1 MEKKKGKMK
10 IVNSLLV
17 EITNVFNE
25 FEIKEEIDFKISNIE
40 NFDYQINNLVKHQN
54 HRNIG
59 EIIDKI
65 GLLLNEHEIVE
76 NFELTKNNFINIRI
90 NLNDCDVFLSD
101 IENNLLTKHPKK
113 ILIDY
118 GGPNIGKPLH
128 VGHLRSLNIGR
139 SLKELNKI
147 IGHKV
152 ITDIHLGDW
161 GMPVAQIIA
170 FCEIENIDIKTITA
184 ETLIEI
190 YPKASTLYSESEDF
204 KNLAQDKNKDLNNQ
218 DTVAISEWAFLKKI
232 SIDSIKKTL
241 FTLNHDFD
249 LWLGESDVNQLIE
262 PMIKSLEKDGKIV
275 EDDNA
280 LISAQDADPKILIAK
295 SDGSYLYLTTDLA
308 TIINRIEKN
317 DFDIALYVVDSRQK
331 LHFDQLFRTVEY
343 FNFPKREYKHIDFGT
358 INDIEGKPFKTRD
371 GGTEKLI
378 SLYNQTFEYIKNINK
393 DLTEDTIHKLANT
406 VLTYSDLLT
415 NRKTDYKFNLKKFT
429 NISGKTGI
437 YVQYA
442 RVRAKKIIQNSKL
455 DNSSNKLVISNNSER
470 NLAIG
475 LINLQINIDQS
486 IKFNEPHHLAN
497 YLYEI
502 SNLFNIFYQ
511 EENILNLKD
520 EESRKSKLLL
530 TKYFLDTSEIVFK
543 CLGIETVDEM

>member
-1 MEKKKGKMK
+1 MK
-10 IVNSLLV
+10 IVDSLLV
-17 EITNVFNE
+17 EVSNVFNE
-25 FEIKEEIDFKISNIE
+25 FGIKEEIDFKISNIE

-54 HRNIG
+54 HEKID
-59 EIIDKI
+59 EIIDKVD
-65 GLLLNEHEIVE
+65 LLLNEHAIVE

-90 NLNDCDVFLSD
+90 NLDDCDVFLSD
-101 IENNLLTKHPKK
+101 IENNLLTENPKR
-113 ILIDY
+113 IIIDY

-147 IGHKV
+147 IGHQV
-152 ITDIHLGDW
+152 TTDIHLGDW

-170 FCEIENIDIKTITA
+170 FCEIEKIDIKTITA
-184 ETLIEI
+184 DKLLEI

-204 KNLAQDKNKDLNNQ
+204 KNLAKDKNKNLNNNEKR
-218 DTVAISEWAFLKKI
+218 AISEWVYLKKI
-232 SIDSIKKTL
+232 SIDSIKETL

-249 LWLGESDVNQLIE
+249 LWLGESDVNELIE

-275 EDDNA
+275 LDDNA
-280 LISAQDADPKILIAK
+280 LVSAQDTDPKILIAK

-308 TIINRIEKN
+308 TIIDRLKKN
-317 DFDIALYVVDSRQK
+317 DFDTSLYVVDSRQK
-331 LHFDQLFRTVEY
+331 LHFDQLFQTVEY

-358 INDIEGKPFKTRD
+358 INDTDGKPFKTRE

-378 SLYNQTFEYIKNINK
+378 SLYNETFQYIRNINNELK
-393 DLTEDTIHKLANT
+393 EDTLHKLTNT

-442 RVRAKKIIQNSKL
+442 HVRAKKIIQNSKL
-455 DNSSNKLVISNNSER
+455 DIKSSKLTIANTSER

-475 LINLQINIDQS
+475 LINLQIIINQS
-486 IKFNEPHHLAN
+486 IEFNEPHHLAN
-497 YLYEI
+497 YLYEL

-520 EESRKSKLLL
+520 EKSKKSKLLL

>member
-1 MEKKKGKMK
+1 MK
-10 IVNSLLV
+10 IVDSLLV
-17 EITNVFNE
+17 EVSNVFNE
-25 FEIKEEIDFKISNIE
+25 FGIKEEIDFKISNIE

-54 HRNIG
+54 HEKID
-59 EIIDKI
+59 EIIDKVD
-65 GLLLNEHEIVE
+65 LLLNEHAIVE

-90 NLNDCDVFLSD
+90 NLDDCDVFLSD
-101 IENNLLTKHPKK
+101 IENNLLTENPKR
-113 ILIDY
+113 IIIDY

-147 IGHKV
+147 IGHQV
-152 ITDIHLGDW
+152 TTDIHLGDW

-170 FCEIENIDIKTITA
+170 FCEIEKIDIKTITA
-184 ETLIEI
+184 DKLLEI

-204 KNLAQDKNKDLNNQ
+204 KNLAKDKNKNLNNNEKR
-218 DTVAISEWAFLKKI
+218 AISEWVYLKKI
-232 SIDSIKKTL
+232 SIDSIKETL

-249 LWLGESDVNQLIE
+249 LWLGESDVNELIE

-275 EDDNA
+275 LDDNA
-280 LISAQDADPKILIAK
+280 LVSAQDTDPKILIAK

-308 TIINRIEKN
+308 TIIDRLKKN
-317 DFDIALYVVDSRQK
+317 DFDTSLYVVDSRQK
-331 LHFDQLFRTVEY
+331 LHFDQLFQTVEY

-358 INDIEGKPFKTRD
+358 INDIDGKPFKTRE

-378 SLYNQTFEYIKNINK
+378 SLYNETFQYIRNINNELK
-393 DLTEDTIHKLANT
+393 EDTLHKLTNT

-442 RVRAKKIIQNSKL
+442 HVRAKKIIQNSKL
-455 DNSSNKLVISNNSER
+455 DIKSSKLSITNTSER

-475 LINLQINIDQS
+475 LINLQIIINQS
-486 IKFNEPHHLAN
+486 IEFNEPHHLAN
-497 YLYEI
+497 YLYEL

-511 EENILNLKD
+511 EENILNLED
-520 EESRKSKLLL
+520 EKSKKSKLLL

>member
-1 MEKKKGKMK
+1 MK
-10 IVNSLLV
+10 IVDSLLV
-17 EITNVFNE
+17 EVSNVFNE
-25 FEIKEEIDFKISNIE
+25 FGIKEEIDFKISNIE

-54 HRNIG
+54 HEKID
-59 EIIDKI
+59 EIIDKVD
-65 GLLLNEHEIVE
+65 LLLNEHAIVE

-90 NLNDCDVFLSD
+90 NLDDCDIFLSD
-101 IENNLLTKHPKK
+101 IENNLLTENPKR
-113 ILIDY
+113 IIIDY

-152 ITDIHLGDW
+152 TTDIHLGDW

-170 FCEIENIDIKTITA
+170 FCEIEKIDIKTITA
-184 ETLIEI
+184 DKLLEI

-204 KNLAQDKNKDLNNQ
+204 KNLAKDKNKNLNNNEKR
-218 DTVAISEWAFLKKI
+218 AISEWVYLKKI
-232 SIDSIKKTL
+232 SIDSIKETL

-249 LWLGESDVNQLIE
+249 LWLGESDVNELIE

-275 EDDNA
+275 LDDNA
-280 LISAQDADPKILIAK
+280 LVSAQDTDPKILIAK

-308 TIINRIEKN
+308 TIIDRLKKN
-317 DFDIALYVVDSRQK
+317 DFDTSLYVVDSRQK
-331 LHFDQLFRTVEY
+331 LHFDQLFQTVEY

-358 INDIEGKPFKTRD
+358 INDIDGKPFKTRE

-378 SLYNQTFEYIKNINK
+378 SLYNETFQYIRNINNELK
-393 DLTEDTIHKLANT
+393 EDTLHKLTNT

-442 RVRAKKIIQNSKL
+442 HVRAKKIIQNSKL
-455 DNSSNKLVISNNSER
+455 DIKSSKLSITNTSER

-475 LINLQINIDQS
+475 LINLQIIINQS
-486 IKFNEPHHLAN
+486 IEFNEPHHLAN
-497 YLYEI
+497 YLYEL

-520 EESRKSKLLL
+520 EKSKKSKLLL